1 VARILIIEDN
11 PANIELMSFLLGA
24 YGHTPLNAA
33 DGARG
38 VAAARSELPDLI
50 ACDVNLPGMDGFQ
63 VLAALKQEPA
73 LAAVPVLAVTAL
85 AMAGDREKVLA
96 AGFDGYISKPIE
108 PESFVAELEAFLAGT
123 PSAAAA
129 APTPQPAAS
138 AIPVAPAATATAV
151 TASNPWASAPGP
163 IATPVATPA
172 ATPVAADASAA
183 LARPTLLL
191 VDDDRFMLG
200 VLNDMLTG
208 EPYRVLSAQ
217 SGEEALALL
226 ATEPVDVI
234 LCDQAMPGMR
244 GTDVLAEAA
253 RRYPKTV
260 RLMLSG
266 QPDLSEIEAAIAA
279 GVADEHYIKPVS
291 AMQLRERLGA
301 AFRLRSERAAA

>member
-1 VARILIIEDN
+1 MIIEDN
-11 PANIELMSFLLGA
+11 PANIELMSFLLSA
-24 YGHTPLNAA
+24 YGHTPLNAP

-123 PSAAAA
+123 PPAAAA
-129 APTPQPAAS
+129 APAPQAEAPVAAT
-138 AIPVAPAATATAV
+138 AAPAAPAP
-151 TASNPWASAPGP
+151 ASNPWAAAPE
-163 IATPVATPA
+163 PA
-172 ATPVAADASAA
+172 AAAPVAAGADPA

-226 ATEPVDVI
+226 AAEPVDVI

-279 GVADEHYIKPVS
+279 GVADEHYIKPVTAS
-291 AMQLRERLGA
+291 QLRERLGA

>member
-1 VARILIIEDN
+1 MARILIIEDN
-11 PANIELMSFLLGA
+11 PANIELMSFLLSA
-24 YGHTPLNAA
+24 YGHTPLNAP

-63 VLAALKQEPA
+63 VLAALRQEPA

-123 PSAAAA
+123 PPAAAA
-129 APTPQPAAS
+129 APAPQAA
-138 AIPVAPAATATAV
+138 APVAATAAPAAPAP
-151 TASNPWASAPGP
+151 ASNPWAAAPE
-163 IATPVATPA
+163 PA
-172 ATPVAADASAA
+172 ASTPVAADANAA

-226 ATEPVDVI
+226 ADEPVDVI

>member
-1 VARILIIEDN
+1 MARILIIEDN
-11 PANIELMSFLLGA
+11 PANIELMSFLLSA
-24 YGHTPLNAA
+24 YGHTPLNAP

-129 APTPQPAAS
+129 APAPQAA
-138 AIPVAPAATATAV
+138 APVAATAAPAAPAP
-151 TASNPWASAPGP
+151 ASNPWAAAPE
-163 IATPVATPA
+163 PA
-172 ATPVAADASAA
+172 AAAPVAAGADPA

-226 ATEPVDVI
+226 VAEPVDVI

-279 GVADEHYIKPVS
+279 GVADEHYIKPVTAS
-291 AMQLRERLGA
+291 QLRERLGA
-301 AFRLRSERAAA
+301 AFRLRSERVAA

>member
-1 VARILIIEDN
+1 MARILIIEDN

-24 YGHTPLNAA
+24 YGHTPLSAA

-73 LAAVPVLAVTAL
+73 LATVPILAVTAL

-108 PESFVAELEAFLAGT
+108 PESFVAELEAFLAAAPCARPAG
-123 PSAAAA
+123 SAPAPAPATAPASPTATAPAAVAA
-129 APTPQPAAS
+129 AP
-138 AIPVAPAATATAV
+138 
-151 TASNPWASAPGP
+151 ASAPHAAPEASQASNKPGP
-163 IATPVATPA
+163 
-172 ATPVAADASAA
+172 
-183 LARPTLLL
+183 LRRPTLLL

-226 ATEPVDVI
+226 AAEPVDVI

-253 RRYPKTV
+253 RRYPTTV

-266 QPDLSEIEAAIAA
+266 QPDLTEIEAAIAT
-279 GVADEHYIKPVS
+279 GIADGHYIKPLG
-291 AMQLRERLGA
+291 AAQLRERLGA
-301 AFRLRSERAAA
+301 AFRLQSERAA